1 MFFMKKTFLNRMRV
15 FTSSQRKG
23 IFLLLFLI
31 FTIQVAF
38 YYYRNSPSDFN
49 GYQIDE
55 SSVAFYQNEINNLK
69 KLKSK
74 RTIYPFNPNFI
85 DDHKGYLLNMKVE
98 EIDRLLAFRKLDNYV
113 NSVKDFQQVTGV
125 SDEWIVEYSPYFK
138 FPDWTQNKTSETFN
152 KSYVSK
158 TETIS
163 IKDLNKASMDDLMLI
178 KGIGPA
184 YAERIL
190 NERTKFDG
198 FVHID
203 QMNYIHNL
211 PPEVVVSLKKYF
223 KIGTKPIINK
233 INVNTASREELSK
246 IPYISY
252 QLSREILIYR
262 SKSDNML
269 KIEDMKKIKGFPLD
283 KLNIITL
290 YLDY

>member
-1 MFFMKKTFLNRMRV
+1 M

-23 IFLLLFLI
+23 IFVLLFLI
-31 FTIQVAF
+31 ILIQVAF
-38 YYYRNSPSDFN
+38 YYYRNTPTNFNDF
-49 GYQIDE
+49 QIDE
-55 SSVAFYQNEINNLK
+55 ASIAFYQKEIDSLK
-69 KLKSK
+69 QLKSK

-85 DDHKGYLLNMKVE
+85 DDHKGYFLKMKVE
-98 EIDRLLAFRKLDNYV
+98 EIDKLLAFRKLDKYV
-113 NSVKDFQQVTGV
+113 NSAKEFQQITGV
-125 SDEWIVEYSPYFK
+125 SDEWLAEYSPYFK
-138 FPDWTQNKTSETFN
+138 FPDWTQKKQSTSLN
-152 KSYVSK
+152 DNYVFK

-163 IKDLNKASMDDLMLI
+163 IKDINKATLDDLKLI

-203 QMNYIHNL
+203 QVNYIYNL
-211 PPEVVVSLKKYF
+211 PPDVISSLKKYF
-223 KIGTKPIINK
+223 RIGAKPIINK

-262 SKSDNML
+262 SKSDNLL

-290 YLDY
+290 YLDF

>member
-1 MFFMKKTFLNRMRV
+1 M

-23 IFLLLFLI
+23 IFVLLFLI
-31 FTIQVAF
+31 ILIQVAF
-38 YYYRNSPSDFN
+38 YYYRNTPTDFN
-49 GYQIDE
+49 DFQIDE
-55 SSVAFYQNEINNLK
+55 ASIAFYQKEIDSLK
-69 KLKSK
+69 QLKSK

-85 DDHKGYLLNMKVE
+85 DDHKGYFLKMKVE
-98 EIDRLLAFRKLDNYV
+98 EIDKLLAFRKLDKYV
-113 NSVKDFQQVTGV
+113 NSAKEFQQITGV
-125 SDEWIVEYSPYFK
+125 SDEWLAEYSPYFK
-138 FPDWTQNKTSETFN
+138 FPDWTQKKQSTSLN
-152 KSYVSK
+152 DNYVFK

-163 IKDLNKASMDDLMLI
+163 IKDINKATLDDLMLI

-190 NERTKFDG
+190 NEREKYGG

-203 QMNYIHNL
+203 QVNYIYNL
-211 PPEVVVSLKKYF
+211 PPNVISSLKKYF
-223 KIGTKPIINK
+223 RIGAKPIINK

-262 SKSDNML
+262 SKSDNLL

-290 YLDY
+290 YLDF

>member
-1 MFFMKKTFLNRMRV
+1 M

-23 IFLLLFLI
+23 IFVLLFLI
-31 FTIQVAF
+31 ILIQVAF
-38 YYYRNSPSDFN
+38 YYYRNTPTDFKDF
-49 GYQIDE
+49 QIDE
-55 SSVAFYQNEINNLK
+55 ASIAFYQKEIDSLK
-69 KLKSK
+69 QLKSK

-85 DDHKGYLLNMKVE
+85 DDHKGYFLKMKVE
-98 EIDRLLAFRKLDNYV
+98 EIDKLLAFRKLDKYV
-113 NSVKDFQQVTGV
+113 NSAKEFQQITGV
-125 SDEWIVEYSPYFK
+125 SDEWLAEYSPYFK
-138 FPDWTQNKTSETFN
+138 FPDWTQKKQSTSLN
-152 KSYVSK
+152 DNYVFK

-163 IKDLNKASMDDLMLI
+163 IKDINKATLDDLMLI

-190 NERTKFDG
+190 NERTKFEG

-203 QMNYIHNL
+203 QVNYIYNL
-211 PPEVVVSLKKYF
+211 PPDVISSLKKYF
-223 KIGTKPIINK
+223 RIGAKPIINK

-262 SKSDNML
+262 SKSDNLL

-290 YLDY
+290 YLDF

>member
-1 MFFMKKTFLNRMRV
+1 M

-23 IFLLLFLI
+23 IFVLLLLI
-31 FTIQVAF
+31 ILIQVAF
-38 YYYRNSPSDFN
+38 YYYRNTPTNFNDF
-49 GYQIDE
+49 QIDE
-55 SSVAFYQNEINNLK
+55 ASIAFYQKEIDSLK
-69 KLKSK
+69 QLKSK

-85 DDHKGYLLNMKVE
+85 DDHKGYFLKMKVE
-98 EIDRLLAFRKLDNYV
+98 EIDKLLAFRKLDKYV
-113 NSVKDFQQVTGV
+113 NSAKEFQQITGV
-125 SDEWIVEYSPYFK
+125 SDEWLAEYSPYFK
-138 FPDWTQNKTSETFN
+138 FPDWTQKKQNTSLN
-152 KSYVSK
+152 DNYVSK
-158 TETIS
+158 IETIS
-163 IKDLNKASMDDLMLI
+163 IKDINKATLDDLMLI

-190 NERTKFDG
+190 NEREKYGG

-203 QMNYIHNL
+203 QVNYIYNL
-211 PPEVVVSLKKYF
+211 PPDVISSLKKYF
-223 KIGTKPIINK
+223 RIGTKPIINK

-262 SKSDNML
+262 SKSDNLL

-290 YLDY
+290 YLDF